1 MKTQRERIFPGCPT
15 IKNKIMPPSLISSN
29 PPCPHC
35 GSLNLEEQKTK
46 PPYYKKLVCLDCDQ
60 FVRWIPRPQG
70 VEKTQEVLNQLE
82 SIERAKLSPWQREFV
97 EKMIEVC
104 NEALEAEKA
113 VKLTPRQIDQIAE
126 LSFRVDSML
135 RR

>member
-1 MKTQRERIFPGCPT
+1 
-15 IKNKIMPPSLISSN
+15 MPPSLISSN

-35 GSLNLEEQKTK
+35 GSLKLEEQKTK